1 MSYYEEDLPDVSEN
15 EVERDK
21 TPDDPDKELIPEGM
35 EHVKASPNESLFYG
49 TPENLVPAT
58 VEQTDPG
65 SNHTE
70 MMEMLGGIFVQL
82 SRIYDVLMMGVPAA
96 TRDMLDEMHGDGG
109 LMASPPVLR
118 EDAWSDE

>member
-15 EVERDK
+15 EREEEQS
-21 TPDDPDKELIPEGM
+21 PDHSLIPEGM
-35 EHVKASPNESLFYG
+35 HHVKATL
-49 TPENLVPAT
+49 
-58 VEQTDPG
+58 EQTSPG
-65 SNHTE
+65 TNHTE

-82 SRIYDVLMMGVPAA
+82 SRIYDVLMMGVPSA
-96 TRDMLDEMHGDGG
+96 TRDMLDEMHGEGG